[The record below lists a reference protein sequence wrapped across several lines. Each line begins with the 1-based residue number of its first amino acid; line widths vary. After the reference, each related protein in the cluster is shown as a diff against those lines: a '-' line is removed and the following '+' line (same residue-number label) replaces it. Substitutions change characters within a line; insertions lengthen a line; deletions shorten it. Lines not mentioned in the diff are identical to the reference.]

1 MAGQVVASNAEVRER
16 ALSLRQRVNAGH
28 VLRLFT
34 NDVTPLPALL
44 LSDYIEAGFPG
55 YVRVDLARK
64 FSPAVKVIDGKFQFD
79 TPELTFTCSGAT
91 SETVFG
97 WLIVWDE
104 KLMFSLRLN
113 TPVIMA
119 PGVSVAGVIQLQE
132 WALSITA

>member
-1 MAGQVVASNAEVRER
+1 MSQAVASNQEVRER
-16 ALSLRQRVNAGH
+16 ALALRQRVNVGH

-34 NDVTPLPALL
+34 NDVTPAPALL
-44 LSDYIEAGFPG
+44 LSAFTEAGFPG
-55 YVRVDLARK
+55 YVRIDLAQQ
-64 FSPAVKVIDGKFQFD
+64 FTPPVKIIDGKFQIE
-79 TPELTFTCSGAT
+79 TPLLTFTCTGAT

-104 KLMFSLRLN
+104 HLMFSLRLN
-113 TPVIMA
+113 TPVMMG